1 MDIVQPMSTLQ
12 SVTML
17 SALKITG
24 TKERELSKY
33 LRLHLGK
40 GFCPTQRGV
49 SLLAKGHSKVYTG
62 CIQFMCDEKE
72 NKEETVEWT
81 EKDLHLEIETY
92 LTRVLRSRKVQP
104 SDVKTAQA
112 VIGGDHGDTVFQ
124 FGASVISVELVDGG
138 INTFI

>member
-1 MDIVQPMSTLQ
+1 
-12 SVTML
+12 
-17 SALKITG
+17 
-24 TKERELSKY
+24 
-33 LRLHLGK
+33 
-40 GFCPTQRGV
+40 
-49 SLLAKGHSKVYTG
+49 
-62 CIQFMCDEKE
+62 MCDEKE